1 MKPGCQAKYVA
12 LVRPLLGTFL
22 NYYIALG
29 FSCFH
34 ILEVGQV
41 QKTHVMLTGIS
52 SCLCHFID
60 ISKKKKKKM
69 KQGLLQVA
77 GIVTLNLTICKIRLT

>member
-1 MKPGCQAKYVA
+1 MA

-34 ILEVGQV
+34 ILEVAEF
-41 QKTHVMLTGIS
+41 QKTHVMFTGIS

-60 ISKKKKKKM
+60 IKKKETRFAS
-69 KQGLLQVA
+69 G
-77 GIVTLNLTICKIRLT
+77 GRDCDTEFGDICKICLT